1 MDKAALHVLVMIT
14 KSSQDKVLHDNLKQ
28 EIATGYIW
36 RLHPNGTSLLEIKV
50 KGDILALAK
59 SS

>member
-28 EIATGYIW
+28 EIATGYI
-36 RLHPNGTSLLEIKV
+36 
-50 KGDILALAK
+50 
-59 SS
+59 